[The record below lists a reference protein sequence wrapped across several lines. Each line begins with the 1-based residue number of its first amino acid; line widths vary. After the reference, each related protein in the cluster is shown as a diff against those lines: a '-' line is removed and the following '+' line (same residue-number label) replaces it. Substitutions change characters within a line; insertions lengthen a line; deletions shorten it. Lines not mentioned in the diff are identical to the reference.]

1 MIIQKTTILMLTL
14 FFISANAEER
24 SKQDGQ
30 LRTTY
35 GAEIIGLTRTKVV
48 SSDGKTQGAGLSA
61 IRRSWKT
68 LK

>member
-1 MIIQKTTILMLTL
+1 MLTV

-30 LRTTY
+30 LRTSY
-35 GAEIIGLTRTKVV
+35 GTKVG
-48 SSDGKTQGAGLSA
+48 SGDGKTQGAGLSA
-61 IRRSWKT
+61 ITRSCKT